1 MRQILFLILL
11 SIPAFSSEEL
21 VPLELSYGDYEKQK
35 IDLYLGNSDKV
46 LIWIHGGGWLFGDKR
61 AKRWVRRFHNHFM
74 DHKELNVFMIGY
86 RVGENTA
93 PYAVDDVFCAYKKIE
108 EEIES
113 RGFSKTD
120 IIVAGASAGGHL
132 ALFLSLSQKNISN
145 KSCFL
150 NLKPKAVVNLFGIT
164 EIEKTYKYLD
174 ESKFFSLSNYV
185 RRWIPDEKRISEVS
199 KQLSPLY
206 LADNQNIK
214 VLTIHGTNDVWV
226 PYSQARLLDEKL
238 KEKHILHTVEG
249 GGHYGFSEEED
260 QAIRDK
266 IKNFIAEIQL

>member
-1 MRQILFLILL
+1 MKIVIFLFFL
-11 SIPAFSSEEL
+11 SFFLKTDSEYIPIEY
-21 VPLELSYGDYEKQK
+21 SYGSHEKQK

-61 AKRWVRRFHNHFM
+61 AKRWVRRFHNHFTE
-74 DHKELNVFMIGY
+74 HEELNVFMIGY

-93 PYAVDDVFCAYKKIE
+93 PNAVEDVLCAYKKIE
-108 EEIES
+108 EEIEL
-113 RGFSKTD
+113 RGFSKKD
-120 IIVAGASAGGHL
+120 IVVAGASAGGHL
-132 ALFLSLSQKNISN
+132 ALFLALSQQNISN
-145 KSCFL
+145 ESCL
-150 NLKPKAVVNLFGIT
+150 SDLKPKAVVNLFGIT
-164 EIEKTYKYLD
+164 EIEETYKYLD
-174 ESKFFSLSNYV
+174 QSKFFSLSNYV

-226 PYSQARLLDEKL
+226 PYSQAELLDKKL

-249 GGHYGFSEEED
+249 GGHYGFNEEED
-260 QAIRDK
+260 RAIREK
-266 IKNFIAEIQL
+266 IKNFLTEIQL

>member
-1 MRQILFLILL
+1 MKIVILL
-11 SIPAFSSEEL
+11 FFLSFLLKTDSEYIPIEH
-21 VPLELSYGDYEKQK
+21 SYGSHEKQK
-35 IDLYLGNSDKV
+35 IDLYLGNTDKV

-61 AKRWVRRFHNHFM
+61 AKRWVRRFHNHFTK
-74 DHKELNVFMIGY
+74 HEELNVFMIGY

-93 PYAVDDVFCAYKKIE
+93 PYAVEDVLCAYKKIE
-108 EEIES
+108 EEIVS
-113 RGFSKTD
+113 RGFSKKD
-120 IIVAGASAGGHL
+120 IVVAGASAGGHL
-132 ALFLSLSQKNISN
+132 ALFLALSQQNISN
-145 KSCFL
+145 ESCL
-150 NLKPKAVVNLFGIT
+150 SDLKPKAVVNLFGIT
-164 EIEKTYKYLD
+164 EIEETYKYLD
-174 ESKFFSLSNYV
+174 QSKFFSLSNYV

-226 PYSQARLLDEKL
+226 PYSQAELLDKKL

-260 QAIRDK
+260 QAIREK
-266 IKNFIAEIQL
+266 IKNFITEIQL